1 MYQSTV
7 EDVALFFDFENIS
20 ISLRKQGG
28 QKPNFK
34 KIMAWFS
41 QFGRIVLAKAYADWA
56 THYTFLAPLQSN
68 DFDPVFVTTYSGNGQ
83 GAVKN
88 ACDMQIA
95 VDATAV
101 SFNRPHIS
109 TYGLL
114 TGDKDYLPLVNHLRS
129 MGKRVIVLAVAES
142 ASIFLKKAVD
152 LFVPYREMLAQV
164 DGRTLPAGPQIDPAF
179 ELLVQAL
186 EQLKTEGKEP
196 VLARVKSQM
205 DKMIPGGFDPKAH
218 KRANGTNYGRFLSF
232 LKEAERQGLVQL
244 MKKENDTI
252 VKLVNKGDGK
262 SLGSSSAIPA
272 WPTGGMP
279 LN

>member
-1 MYQSTV
+1 MYQSAV
-7 EDVALFFDFENIS
+7 EDVALFFDFENIF

-34 KIMAWFS
+34 KIMTWFS
-41 QFGRIVLAKAYADWA
+41 QFGRIVLARAYADWA
-56 THYTFLAPLQSN
+56 SHDTFLAPLQSN
-68 DFDPVFVTTYSGNGQ
+68 DFDPIFVTTYGNGQ
-83 GAVKN
+83 GTLKN
-88 ACDMQIA
+88 AVDMQIA

-129 MGKRVIVLAVAES
+129 KGKKVIVLAVADS
-142 ASIFLKKAVD
+142 ASLFLKKAVD

-164 DGRTLPAGPQIDPAF
+164 DGRLLEVGQQIDPVF
-179 ELLVQAL
+179 QLLVEAL
-186 EQLKTEGKEP
+186 EQLRAKGKEP

-205 DKMIPGGFDPKAH
+205 DTMTGGFDPKAH
-218 KRANGTNYGRFLSF
+218 KRADGTHYGRFISF
-232 LKEAERQGLVQL
+232 VKEAVRLGLVRLVQN
-244 MKKENDTI
+244 ENDI
-252 VKLVNKGDGK
+252 VVELLDKGGDK
-262 SLGSSSAIPA
+262 SVTGSTTFPS
-272 WPTGGMP
+272 WPSGGLP